1 MSRVTDSAGQP
12 ALLVILEPVIART
25 RIHRTETELGSSTRA
40 VRVPDPGLRPLLY
53 RDLYGFDLRRA
64 GFSSWLEPPR
74 PAVTLMIDLNGSIS
88 ASGDRLPSAWVGGR
102 GERPTVVGL
111 GGGEYASVDIELT
124 PLGAY
129 TILGRPLA
137 ELEGEC
143 VALEDAFGPV
153 GRELADQL
161 RAQRDWDARFD
172 VLERFLLGRVAVGP
186 EPTPAVAWA
195 DRLLREA
202 GGNVRIGALAAELG
216 CSRRYLTA
224 RFSAE
229 VGLAP
234 KAVARQ
240 LRFARVRERL
250 ERDPAGI
257 AEIAAAAG
265 YYDQAHLNRDFRE
278 LAGVTP
284 TELVAR
290 LIPGGG
296 VLGDGL

>member
-1 MSRVTDSAGQP
+1 MTRR
-12 ALLVILEPVIART
+12 ARID
-25 RIHRTETELGSSTRA
+25 RNDTEFGLSTRA
-40 VRVPDPGLRPLLY
+40 VRTPDARVRPMLY
-53 RDLYGFDLRRA
+53 RDLYGFDLRRP

-74 PAVTLMIDLNGSIS
+74 PAVTLMIDLEGSIT
-88 ASGDRLPSAWVGGR
+88 ADGGPLPTAWISGL
-102 GERPTVVGL
+102 GESPTVVGL
-111 GGGEYASVDIELT
+111 RGGDYASVDIELT

-137 ELEGEC
+137 ELEGAC
-143 VALEDAFGPV
+143 VPLEDAFGAA
-153 GRELADQL
+153 GRELADRL
-161 RAQRDWDARFD
+161 REACDWDTRFD
-172 VLERFLLGRVAVGP
+172 TLERFLLQRVAAGP
-186 EPTPAVAWA
+186 APTPAVAWA
-195 DRLLREA
+195 DQRLRA
-202 GGNVRIGALAAELG
+202 TGGNIRIGTLAAELG
-216 CSRRYLTA
+216 CSRRYLTS

-250 ERDPAGI
+250 QRDAEGI

-284 TELVAR
+284 TDFVAR